1 MTTRTR
7 YVLITA
13 VLVLAV
19 GLGTGLVAYYVG
31 FPTSAFSRRSGPE
44 ELQYVPR
51 DASVVAYANVHDVMI
66 SDVRQKLRQVAPGD
80 ENGQREFQDA
90 TGISIENDI
99 DHVVACLSSNGRPVD
114 DSGDMSGL
122 VLARGHFDAVRIESL
137 MRDRGAHV
145 EDYKGRRLVVSDHI
159 ELGADHGD
167 RPGRGSS
174 TFALAFIEPDLV
186 AVGTAP
192 AVRQAIDLG
201 KGGANVTENDEIMN
215 LVRSLETGNTM
226 WAVGRF
232 DALRSKAHLPESVTL
247 QLPAITWFSAAG
259 HIDGGIGGVI
269 RAEARDEQSANNLRD
284 VVRGFMALAKLQA
297 TSKPE
302 MQAMLQSL
310 ELGGTGKTVAL
321 SFTVPSQVFDL
332 LGAKRQAR

>member
-31 FPTSAFSRRSGPE
+31 FPTNAFSRRSGPE

-51 DASVVAYANVHDVMI
+51 DASVVAYANVHEVMI
-66 SDVRQKLRQVAPGD
+66 SDVRQKLRHVAPAD

-99 DHVVACLSSNGRPVD
+99 DHVVAYLSDRRPAD

-137 MRDRGAHV
+137 MRDHGAHV
-145 EDYKGRRLVVSDHI
+145 EDYKGKRLVVSDHI
-159 ELGADHGD
+159 DIGADRSERSGKA
-167 RPGRGSS
+167 SS

-186 AVGTAP
+186 AVGTAS

-201 KGGANVTENDEIMN
+201 KGGDNVTENDEIMN
-215 LVRSLETGNTM
+215 LVR
-226 WAVGRF
+226 
-232 DALRSKAHLPESVTL
+232 
-247 QLPAITWFSAAG
+247 
-259 HIDGGIGGVI
+259 
-269 RAEARDEQSANNLRD
+269 
-284 VVRGFMALAKLQA
+284 
-297 TSKPE
+297 
-302 MQAMLQSL
+302 
-310 ELGGTGKTVAL
+310 
-321 SFTVPSQVFDL
+321 
-332 LGAKRQAR
+332 